1 MNLVPQMIE
10 GEHAVEKHQ
19 HTVGNVK
26 VIHRVFPDVLQS
38 SHDVIGAIAHR
49 AGGEWRQA
57 LDRCR
62 TILLQEF
69 LDDFENAPR
78 AALDFAAAFD
88 PDLGA
93 TRLQPQ
99 KWPNAKKRIASDLLS

>member
-1 MNLVPQMIE
+1 MAASPRSLP
-10 GEHAVEKHQ
+10 
-19 HTVGNVK
+19 
-26 VIHRVFPDVLQS
+26 
-38 SHDVIGAIAHR
+38 
-49 AGGEWRQA
+49 
-57 LDRCR
+57 
-62 TILLQEF
+62 EF

-99 KWPNAKKRIASDLLS
+99 KWPNAKKRIASDLLSAFDRLQQKSIRLSTSHGQESGNRGQQIGRDSLRHRNQRSAA